1 MELNDINDQSQ
12 RNKKRD
18 SVMENR
24 KICIFLRGINVN
36 GIKIK
41 MRDLNDFFIKLGF
54 IEVKTILATGNIII
68 SIGEAMEIIDL
79 KEYIETELSKA
90 FSYDAHVIIRSM
102 SELKEICMEA
112 RKIELPEAYHLYV
125 LLFDSEEDFLEVV
138 TLFDTIHS
146 FSEQLIPLNKDMLW
160 IVAKGETLKSKFGS
174 KILGNK
180 KYKDNM
186 TSRNLNT
193 IEKMLL

>member
-1 MELNDINDQSQ
+1 MGNE
-12 RNKKRD
+12 RY
-18 SVMENR
+18 
-24 KICIFLRGINVN
+24 CIFLRGINVN

-102 SELKEICMEA
+102 SELKKICMEA